1 MTDGIEYCGK
11 RACVVVALTV
21 MALAGCKSEGTKAP
35 AADQASTSKPT
46 GTTQKSTKPAEPSL
60 PAGFTC
66 CNFHYEG
73 DWISDSNYTTLPM
86 IPVGTPAKVTKYA
99 RHRAYADIGGKQ
111 MRLGHDYGRDQEK
124 LEQWTAKMIVA
135 DDPKIKIATFPDAIK
150 NAIRQGKITKGM
162 TKEQVIMSLG
172 YPPTHRTASTDLNT
186 WVYWSNRW
194 VTYEVHFGE
203 DGKVVNLV
211 GNAPTHNQP
220 IAAATPIP
228 GPPVHTIH
236 RKGKK

>member
-150 NAIRQGKITKGM
+150 NAIRQGKIAKGM
-162 TKEQVIMSLG
+162 TKEQVIMSVG
-172 YPPTHRTASTDLNT
+172 YPLTSENSSLDASVWRMWVSSFEEYQVIWGSDGLVKEIIGNPTALTMV
-186 WVYWSNRW
+186 VYNP
-194 VTYEVHFGE
+194 
-203 DGKVVNLV
+203 
-211 GNAPTHNQP
+211 A
-220 IAAATPIP
+220 IP
-228 GPPVHTIH
+228 
-236 RKGKK
+236 